1 MISVVVLTFN
11 CERSI
16 GRTLRSL
23 QPISD
28 DIHVVDS
35 FSTDRTLEICKE
47 FDCSTVQHAFSTYA
61 DQRNW
66 AIDTLALKYS
76 WQLHVDADEELEP
89 ELIDRLRQLDLRA
102 TDYDG
107 FILGRKIVVLGRVLR
122 FGGIAKT
129 WHCRLFRN
137 GKGRC
142 EQRLYDQHFLCSGKI
157 GVIDAFMR
165 DHQEGS
171 LSHWTIQH
179 NRWSDLE
186 VAEIVGG
193 DRRGKQDQVTPK
205 LRGTMIERKRL
216 YKNSYYR
223 LPLFIRALLYFCYR
237 YIVLFGFLD
246 GREGLIFHVLQAFWF
261 RFLVDAKIYE
271 TFYRRRH
278 NL

>member
-11 CERSI
+11 CEKSI

-47 FDCSTVQHAFSTYA
+47 FGCLIVQHTFSTYA

-66 AIDTLALKYS
+66 AIDTLELKYS

-89 ELIDRLRQLDLRA
+89 ELIDRLRQLDLPA
-102 TDYDG
+102 TGNDG
-107 FILGRKIVVLGRVLR
+107 FIIGRKIVVLGRVLR

-157 GVIDAFMR
+157 GVIDGFMR

-186 VAEIVGG
+186 VAEIVGNADEG
-193 DRRGKQDQVTPK
+193 ALNQVSPR
-205 LRGTMIERKRL
+205 LRGNRIERKRL
-216 YKNSYYR
+216 YKKTYYR
-223 LPLFIRALLYFCYR
+223 LPLFIRAFAYFFFR
-237 YIVLFGFLD
+237 YIVLLGFLD
-246 GREGLIFHVLQAFWF
+246 GVEGLIFHVLQAFWF
-261 RFLVDAKIYE
+261 RFLIDAKIYE
-271 TFYRRRH
+271 IKYKNERS
-278 NL
+278 L